1 MLIIVIKYSNYFLYY
16 PLNFFALILLIVS
29 DILWRT
35 MISIT
40 RMNCLTIITIIK
52 LEMTYRQICRTM
64 LTASIS
70 DSPINLINRSKSS
83 FLIPQNKVKK
93 INKIQRKPK
102 KMISPKRRKKMV
114 KKQAKKYRQ
123 EAIIYLNQQK

>member
-1 MLIIVIKYSNYFLYY
+1 MLKSIMLIIVIKYSNYFLYY

-52 LEMTYRQICRTM
+52 LEMTYR
-64 LTASIS
+64 
-70 DSPINLINRSKSS
+70 
-83 FLIPQNKVKK
+83 
-93 INKIQRKPK
+93 
-102 KMISPKRRKKMV
+102 
-114 KKQAKKYRQ
+114 
-123 EAIIYLNQQK
+123 